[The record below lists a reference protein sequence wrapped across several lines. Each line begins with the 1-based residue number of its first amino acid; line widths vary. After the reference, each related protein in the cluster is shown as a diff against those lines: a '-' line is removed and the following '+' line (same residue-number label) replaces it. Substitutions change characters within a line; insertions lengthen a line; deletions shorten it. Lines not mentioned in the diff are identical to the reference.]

1 MKRGEYGPHT
11 RGQWKYNEMAWAVL
25 ALLDVAKRSGFPPLT
40 VKAIQRMVGCN
51 YKSLIL
57 SLPKW
62 TGFGW
67 VKRHEPR
74 QCRAFV
80 KPVYTYSITG
90 KGKHS
95 MFKMEMP
102 RQRGLFKFKPGVV
115 SRSYIDAVAIRSQR
129 PQMRGFTGTSSKLL
143 ETLDNTIFVLCA
155 FSPY

>member
-1 MKRGEYGPHT
+1 MKRSEPYIYT
-11 RGQWKYNEMAWAVL
+11 RGQWKYNELAWAVL
-25 ALLDVAKRSGFPPLT
+25 ALLEVAKRSGFPPMT

-74 QCRAFV
+74 YCQAFV

-102 RQRGLFKFKPGVV
+102 RQRGLFKFKSG
-115 SRSYIDAVAIRSQR
+115 IDREAILTRL
-129 PQMRGFTGTSSKLL
+129 PFVHRGDK
-143 ETLDNTIFVLCA
+143 
-155 FSPY
+155 